1 MEPIDA
7 KQRSKRHYYGVKGID
22 DGVVEEKSGGISSE
36 SEFESIASVNSNQD
50 DDDIEVKESGRFLRS
65 GFDDKVDSIRPP
77 RKVPSITT
85 ATCNSEE
92 FDLWK
97 TESGG
102 CKDIGPLLPR
112 EDDMFLGS
120 SLDAIRQSSSKSDQ
134 NPIGGS
140 SMEDGTDEYDE
151 FLSYL
156 NSSDDIMMPSP
167 RSLTIQEDVPSHVV
181 EENPSKKQEKWQ
193 QQLEVFKVS
202 PGAISNGSVT
212 SSMSGMTASSRGSS
226 SSVSNMKRRIS
237 KKGKKALKKIK
248 SSVW

>member
-1 MEPIDA
+1 
-7 KQRSKRHYYGVKGID
+7 
-22 DGVVEEKSGGISSE
+22 
-36 SEFESIASVNSNQD
+36 
-50 DDDIEVKESGRFLRS
+50 
-65 GFDDKVDSIRPP
+65 
-77 RKVPSITT
+77 
-85 ATCNSEE
+85 
-92 FDLWK
+92 
-97 TESGG
+97 
-102 CKDIGPLLPR
+102 
-112 EDDMFLGS
+112 
-120 SLDAIRQSSSKSDQ
+120 
-134 NPIGGS
+134 
-140 SMEDGTDEYDE
+140 MEDGTDEYDE

-156 NSSDDIMMPSP
+156 NSSEDIMMPSP